1 MNDGKTAEIY
11 RPSML
16 TAYPV
21 ALEHSKKPGRY
32 TARREEEWKPESFAD
47 QDR

>member
-11 RPSML
+11 RPAML

-21 ALEHSKKPGRY
+21 ALEHSKKTGQVYCPAGGR
-32 TARREEEWKPESFAD
+32 TET
-47 QDR
+47 